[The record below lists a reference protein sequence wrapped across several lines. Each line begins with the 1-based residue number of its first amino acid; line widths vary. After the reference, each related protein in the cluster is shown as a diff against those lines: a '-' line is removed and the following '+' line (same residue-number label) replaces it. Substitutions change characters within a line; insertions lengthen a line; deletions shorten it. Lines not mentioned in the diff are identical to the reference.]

1 MRRHR
6 TVSVALAAL
15 ALTATAAL
23 LATSGSQA
31 KPSASQQLF
40 RTTLLGDA
48 KTAPGIKQLLSD
60 RGGYVSPDIQFAD
73 LTGDGRSDAVV
84 LVDTGGAA
92 GAVAL
97 YVFST
102 DGKSADSPLR
112 AVYRSQQLYR
122 ASTVVADATLKLRTP
137 HYAEG
142 DDLCC
147 PAKIVERTYAWNKS
161 AKALKQSGSQELPG
175 PTGTTTAPTTTTP
188 TG

>member
-6 TVSVALAAL
+6 IVQAGLAAL
-15 ALTATAAL
+15 ALTTPAILVAVGL
-23 LATSGSQA
+23 SQA
-31 KPSASQQLF
+31 KPSPSQQLF
-40 RTTLLGDA
+40 RTTLLDDA
-48 KTAPGIKQLLSD
+48 KTTAGVKALLRE
-60 RGGYVSPDIQFAD
+60 RGGIVAPEIQFGD
-73 LTGDGRSDAVV
+73 LTGDERSDAVV

-102 DGKSADSPLR
+102 HGKAADSSLR

-122 ASTVVADATLKLRTP
+122 ASAEISAGTLVMRTP
-137 HYAEG
+137 RFADG

-147 PAKIVERTYAWNKS
+147 PAKMVERVYAWNDK
-161 AKALKQSGSQELPG
+161 AKTLKQRSSMEQDGSSG
-175 PTGTTTAPTTTTP
+175 TTTTP